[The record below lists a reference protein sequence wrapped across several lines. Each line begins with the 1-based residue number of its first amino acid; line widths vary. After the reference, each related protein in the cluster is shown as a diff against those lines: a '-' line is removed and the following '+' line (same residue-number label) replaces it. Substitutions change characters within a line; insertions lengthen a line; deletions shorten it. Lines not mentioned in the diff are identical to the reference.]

1 MSDVGSGN
9 YILLYSG
16 PTATFLP
23 SQRSRAQAHACPC
36 ARMGLS
42 MYRVMLVTF
51 TRLFYCLFQS
61 KYILVTFTF
70 RPRLFYVCV
79 VYVIH

>member
-16 PTATFLP
+16 PTAATFLP

-51 TRLFYCLFQS
+51 TRLFIVYFSQN
-61 KYILVTFTF
+61 TFWSLLLLGLAYF
-70 RPRLFYVCV
+70 MCV
-79 VYVIH
+79 SST